1 MSMAF
6 DHYTLVFSHNPNVP
20 TYMMSNDPQEERDV
34 HKEVKKNN
42 SQDFLNS
49 LTSRKFQKM

>member
-20 TYMMSNDPQEERDV
+20 TYMMSNDPQEERDA